1 MLALERLHLQPLM
14 ALPILSLLMM
24 FGLVEDVCKQKM
36 ALSTTQTQKTKILI
50 KMTPELQ
57 KYYESRFEMMG
68 MEGWKELCIDIDNM
82 IESLNNLSVIPDEKT
97 LMFKKGELSIL
108 TWLKTL
114 KEVSERAYEELN
126 EKNV

>member
-1 MLALERLHLQPLM
+1 
-14 ALPILSLLMM
+14 
-24 FGLVEDVCKQKM
+24 
-36 ALSTTQTQKTKILI
+36 
-50 KMTPELQ
+50 MTPELQ
-57 KYYESRFEMMG
+57 KYYESRFDMMST
-68 MEGWKELCIDIDNM
+68 EGWKDLSADIDIM

-126 EKNV
+126 EKNL

>member
-1 MLALERLHLQPLM
+1 
-14 ALPILSLLMM
+14 
-24 FGLVEDVCKQKM
+24 
-36 ALSTTQTQKTKILI
+36 
-50 KMTPELQ
+50 MTPELQ
-57 KYYESRFEMMG
+57 KYYEERFSMMATQ
-68 MEGWKELCIDIDNM
+68 GWKDLIEDIDNM
-82 IESLNNLSVIPDEKT
+82 VNALNNISTVQDEKD